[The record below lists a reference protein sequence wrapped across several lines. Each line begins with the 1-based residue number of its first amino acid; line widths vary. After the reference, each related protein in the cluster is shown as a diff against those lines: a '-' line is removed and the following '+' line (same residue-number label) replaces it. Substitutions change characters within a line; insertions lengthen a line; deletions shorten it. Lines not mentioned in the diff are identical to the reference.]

1 VIRRS
6 AALICLLLLA
16 GCGINPPEPEATG
29 GARPVATWQPND
41 VPDDWRL
48 RGRAAI
54 RVPDESGTV
63 SVDWRQA
70 GERYRLDMRGTL
82 GAGAMRL
89 EGRPGRVVL
98 RRGNGDRLT
107 ADSAQRLL
115 RETTGFD
122 LPVERLV
129 WWLRGQP
136 VPELKGSVTLD
147 DEQRP
152 ATIEQDGWQVT
163 YDRWREAGRYQL
175 PGRLSVKRDG
185 VRVRIAVSQ
194 WDVGS

>member
-1 VIRRS
+1 MRR
-6 AALICLLLLA
+6 AALLVLLLVALT
-16 GCGINPPEPEATG
+16 GCGINPPDPDAAGGPRAIADWQPPEA
-29 GARPVATWQPND
+29 PE
-41 VPDDWRL
+41 DWRL

-54 RVPDESGTV
+54 RVPEESGTV
-63 SVDWRQA
+63 SVDWRQS

-82 GAGAMRL
+82 GAGALRL

-107 ADSAQRLL
+107 ADSARRLL
-115 RETTGFD
+115 RQTTGFD

-136 VPELKGSVTLD
+136 VPDLEGTVTLD
-147 DEQRP
+147 DQDRP
-152 ATIEQDGWQVT
+152 ASIEQAGWQVT
-163 YDRWREAGRYQL
+163 YDRWLEVEGYQL
-175 PGRLSVKRDG
+175 PGRLSVKRDA

-194 WDVGS
+194 WDIGP